1 MITLPVVQG
10 SPEWHA
16 ARSAPGVRTASDA
29 PAMMGVSKYKTRADL
44 LREKATGIVPEVNAA
59 TQELF
64 DAGHDTEAK
73 ARPLAEAII
82 GDQLYPVTVTTDDG
96 KFLASLD
103 GVTMLGDTIFEH
115 KLWNES
121 LAADVRA
128 GFVPESHRWQ
138 IDHQFLVHDEAERCI
153 FVVSDGTPDRCVHC
167 FVFRDKERIA
177 RLREG
182 WSQFD
187 MDLCEWK
194 DTPEVAKPVAAPV
207 QGFGVLSLQIEGRV
221 LASNLDAFKAGAD
234 AFIARLPKP
243 ADLQSDQDFADAE
256 SAVKACAKAEEM
268 IGAAKE
274 MAQAQVADID
284 AIFRTADQIAA
295 TIRAARLSLSKVVE
309 AEKSNRRM
317 ELLAAG
323 MDRVRAHYATI
334 NESLGQYALHP
345 NPALQTEL
353 GASIKGLKS
362 LDSIR
367 ERIDKVVS
375 AAMITA
381 SLGAEVMRTKIA
393 IVDANREHAHL
404 FPDFVR
410 LCIDKSPEDLRNVIA
425 ARIAEHKAREEAKI
439 EAERQRIRAEER
451 QRAELQ
457 RIEREQEAQ
466 RLELAA
472 SEAESS
478 HSAFAS
484 AIQESACAVVADA
497 IIEVGHEA
505 QRAIGGPTVYAP
517 SAVIKLG
524 DINAAIAPLSITA
537 DGLASLGFQPV
548 GEHRAAIVYDAERL
562 QGILR
567 LLSIRLAQA
576 ANRLEAV

>member
-1 MITLPVVQG
+1 MITLSVVQG

-44 LREKATGIVPEVNAA
+44 LREKATGIVPKVNAA

-73 ARPLAEAII
+73 ARPLAAAII
-82 GDQLYPVTVTTDDG
+82 GDELYPVTVTTDDG

-138 IDHQFLVHDEAERCI
+138 IDHQLLVHDEAERCI
-153 FVVSDGTPDRCVHC
+153 FMVSDGTPDKCVHC

-182 WSQFD
+182 WAQFER
-187 MDLCEWK
+187 DLAEWK

-256 SAVKACAKAEEM
+256 SAVKACTKAEEM
-268 IGAAKE
+268 IVAAKE

-334 NESLGQYALHP
+334 NESLGAYALHP

-367 ERIDKVVS
+367 ERIDGVVS
-375 AAMITA
+375 TAMISA
-381 SLGAEVMRTKIA
+381 SIGAEQMRAKARMIDCIT
-393 IVDANREHAHL
+393 DHRHL
-404 FPDFVR
+404 FPDAVK
-410 LCIDKSPEDLRNVIA
+410 LCHEKTPEDLGNVIT
-425 ARIAEHKAREEAKI
+425 ARISEHKSREEAKI
-439 EAERQRIRAEER
+439 EAERQRIRAEE
-451 QRAELQ
+451 QAKA
-457 RIEREQEAQ
+457 QEKPLPPVTMTVVQPQAFVAPAQ
-466 RLELAA
+466 PAA
-472 SEAESS
+472 QPSS
-478 HSAFAS
+478 
-484 AIQESACAVVADA
+484 
-497 IIEVGHEA
+497 
-505 QRAIGGPTVYAP
+505 RTM
-517 SAVIKLG
+517 KLG
-524 DINAAIAPLSITA
+524 DVNAALAPLSITA
-537 DGLASLGFQPV
+537 EGLASIGFPSCGQD
-548 GEHRAAIVYDAERL
+548 RAAKLYRADDLPA
-562 QGILR
+562 ILR
-567 LLSIRLAQA
+567 TLAQRLHMASQSGVA
-576 ANRLEAV
+576 A